1 MIKAVIFDMD
11 GVIINSEPY
20 WREAEM
26 DVFNKIGVQMTEE
39 MCIEM
44 KGTKIDEVV
53 KHWYS
58 VYPWNGPTLKEV
70 EVKIIDKVNSLVNE
84 KGEPMTGL
92 MGLLEYLKSNNIKIG
107 LATSSLF
114 SIMDVVLDKLKIR
127 DYFDVTHSAEAEK
140 AGKPA
145 PDVYLG
151 AALKLRVSP
160 ADCIAIE
167 DSYTGLLS
175 AQAAGMF
182 TIALPELHEYGLEKY
197 DIADIKIKSLK
208 EVIQLDVISKFLT
221 VS

>member
-58 VYPWNGPTLKEV
+58 VYPWNGLTLKEV
-70 EVKIIDKVNSLVNE
+70 EVKIIDKVNSLVKE

-182 TIALPELHEYGLEKY
+182 TIALPELHEYGSEKY

>member
-1 MIKAVIFDMD
+1 MVQAVIFDMD
-11 GVIINSEPY
+11 GVIINSEPF

-26 DVFNKIGVQMTEE
+26 EVFNKIGVKMTEE

-44 KGTKIDEVV
+44 KGTKIDDVV

-58 VYPWNGPTLKEV
+58 LYPWKDVALKDV
-70 EVKIIDKVNSLVNE
+70 ESQVIEKVNNLIWE

-92 MGLLEYLKSNNIKIG
+92 MGLLEYLRSNNIKIG

-114 SIMDVVLDKLKIR
+114 SIMDVVLDKLRIR
-127 DYFDVTHSAEAEK
+127 DYFDVMHSAEAEK

-145 PDVYLG
+145 PDVYIG
-151 AALKLRVSP
+151 AAAKLGVAP
-160 ADCIAIE
+160 EYCVAIE

-175 AQAAGMF
+175 ARSAGMF
-182 TIALPELHEYGLEKY
+182 TIALPEAPEFNAKKY